1 VTSIYAA
8 MGGED
13 AVQRLA
19 QAWHTRCLADP
30 VVSHAFAR
38 GHHPAHT
45 DRLAAYWGEQLGGPA
60 RYTATIGDHSGVLAM
75 HSGNGEHH
83 EMDRLAEA
91 CFAGALDDVAITE
104 PRLRESLTAWFA
116 AMIAEMSR
124 FPDSRGD
131 VPVGESVPKW
141 SWDGRVG

>member
-1 VTSIYAA
+1 
-8 MGGED
+8 MGGEE

-19 QAWHTRCLADP
+19 HAWHTRCLADP

-45 DRLAAYWGEQLGGPA
+45 DRLAAYWGQQLGGPA
-60 RYTATIGDHSGVLAM
+60 RYTEAIGDHSGVLAM

-91 CFAGALDDVAITE
+91 CFVAALDDAALTE

-116 AMIAEMSR
+116 AMIAEMGR
-124 FPDSRGD
+124 FPDSRDD
-131 VPVGESVPKW
+131 VPAGESVPLW
-141 SWDGRVG
+141 SWDGPVR